1 MKKLFVSTVTASLL
15 LATPLSADAAFRDV
29 SMYADEID
37 FLTGEGIIKG
47 YDDGTFRPG
56 NALNRLQAVQMI
68 LREMGI
74 MNIEENE
81 VLDPGFTDLRPGEY
95 GYKEIAKAVEL
106 GFIGGK
112 TAENGSRFFDAYGTL
127 TRAQMAKI
135 MAEGYDLSSGKDY
148 SFRDVANGHWAS
160 EHISRIANAG
170 VTTGYQDGSF
180 KPENKLQRQHFALF
194 MARLLNE
201 SFRDNGGSG
210 QTGELG
216 EMDVTFLD
224 VGQGDA
230 ILIEHTNGE
239 VTLVDAGR
247 YGSVTETA
255 LQAEG
260 VTRIDTLIITHPDAD
275 HVGGAADVIRNY
287 DVKEVFDSGQVHTT
301 QVFEDYLGAI
311 EDTGVFYS
319 DVRVG
324 DELSDDVRTDLSAI
338 AVDPE
343 ASDMNDGSIVLK
355 LTHGEMDFMLTGD
368 AGIEVEEELVESGM
382 DLESEV
388 LKVSHHG
395 SNTGTSAA
403 FLAAVDPDYAVLS
416 FGDNSY
422 GHPHDEVVQRL
433 TQYPVDI
440 YATEDGSVIF
450 TSDGDGLIVEK
461 GGEFTVPEP
470 TPEPEPEPVP
480 GDDGDLSDDL
490 RITGKNL
497 DTEVVTIENQGSTD
511 VSMSGWTL
519 VSVEGN
525 QTYTF
530 PDDYV
535 LSAGASVQIVSG
547 NGATAGANRLLW
559 TGAYIWN
566 NDGDAAQ
573 LIDPDGN
580 VVHELD

>member
-1 MKKLFVSTVTASLL
+1 MKKLFISTVTASLL
-15 LATPLSADAAFRDV
+15 LSAPLSADAAFSDV
-29 SMYADEID
+29 SMYEDEID

-47 YDDGTFRPG
+47 YDNGTFRPG

-74 MNIEENE
+74 EDIQENE
-81 VLDPGFTDLRPGEY
+81 VLDPGFTDLRPGNY
-95 GYKEIAKAVEL
+95 GYNEVAKAVEL

-112 TAENGSRFFDAYGTL
+112 TAENGTRFFDAYGTL

-148 SFRDVANGHWAS
+148 SFSDVASGHWAND
-160 EHISRIANAG
+160 HISRIANAG

-201 SFRDNGGSG
+201 SFRDHSGSG
-210 QTGELG
+210 QIGELG
-216 EMDVTFLD
+216 EIAVTFLD

-239 VTLVDAGR
+239 VTLVGAGR
-247 YGSVTETA
+247 YGSVTEAA

-301 QVFEDYLGAI
+301 QVFEDYLDAI

-324 DELSDDVRTDLSAI
+324 DELSDDERTDLAAI

-343 ASDMNDGSIVLK
+343 ASDMNEGSIVLK

-368 AGIEVEEELVESGM
+368 AGIEVEEELIATGVE
-382 DLESEV
+382 LESEV

-395 SNTGTSAA
+395 SNTGTSVA

-416 FGDNSY
+416 FGDNPY

-433 TQYPVDI
+433 AEYPTDI

-450 TSDGDGLIVEK
+450 TSNGDALTVENGK
-461 GGEFTVPEP
+461 QYTAPDQP
-470 TPEPEPEPVP
+470 QDPDPMP
-480 GDDGDLSDDL
+480 GDDGQLSDKL

-497 DTEVVTIENQGSTD
+497 DTEVVTVKNEGTID
-511 VSMSGWTL
+511 VSMKDWKL

-535 LSAGASVQIVSG
+535 LTAGASVQIVSG
-547 NGATAGANRLLW
+547 NGASAGTDRLLW
-559 TGAYIWN
+559 TGSYIWN

-573 LIDPDGN
+573 LVDPEGN
-580 VVHELD
+580 IVYQLD